1 MDLGLKG
8 KVVIVTGGAKGIG
21 SGISEAFAR
30 EGANV
35 AIVYRSDPDYS
46 EAFAAGLSE
55 KYGVQCIGVMADVTD
70 PGLTDCIFDTVREKL
85 GPVDILINNANAGA
99 GFGSIEAVEYED
111 WRKGIKGSL
120 HHMFFLN
127 SRFIRD
133 CKAEGRGGNII
144 NLSAKSAFMQ
154 NGFNKNAY
162 VTGKGGVAAMTRAMA
177 KELTPFGIRVNSIVP
192 GYVLNSK
199 GYQPGTPA
207 YEEKAKFLPT
217 GEYARPIEIGNIVVF
232 LCSDMA
238 CQIIGALVDVS
249 GGTMV

>member
-1 MDLGLKG
+1 MDLGLKD

-30 EGANV
+30 EGARV
-35 AIVYRSDPDYS
+35 AIIYRSDPEHS
-46 EAFAAGLSE
+46 EGYAAELAE
-55 KYGVQCIGVMADVTD
+55 KFSTDCIAVQADVTD
-70 PGLTDCIFDTVREKL
+70 PELTDYIFDTVREKL

-99 GFGSIEAVEYED
+99 GRGSVEAVEYDD
-111 WRKGIKGSL
+111 WREGIKGSL

-133 CKAEGRGGNII
+133 CKAEGRGGSII
-144 NLSAKSAFMQ
+144 NVSAKSAFMQ
-154 NGFNKNAY
+154 NGFDKNAY

-217 GEYARPIEIGNIVVF
+217 GEYALPIEMGNIVVF

-238 CQIIGALVDVS
+238 CQIIGAVIDVS